1 MILLWIA
8 IILLFLSLIRN
19 KEGFDPFLH
28 DTIPMGYPD
37 QSKFGDIILAEK
49 YIYKQMKSPNT
60 TSTKVA
66 ELTDL
71 LNLLQFIG

>member
-1 MILLWIA
+1 MLLWIV
-8 IILLFLSLIRN
+8 IFLLFLTLIRN

-37 QSKFGDIILAEK
+37 QSEFGDIILAEK
-49 YIYKQMKSPNT
+49 YIYKEMKSPNA

-66 ELTDL
+66 ELSDL
-71 LNLLQFIG
+71 LNLLQFI